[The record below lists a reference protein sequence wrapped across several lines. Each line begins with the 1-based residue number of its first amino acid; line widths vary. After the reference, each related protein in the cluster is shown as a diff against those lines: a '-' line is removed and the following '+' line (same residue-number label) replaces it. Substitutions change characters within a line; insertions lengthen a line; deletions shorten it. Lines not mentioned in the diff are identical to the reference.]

1 MVRQHVPRAM
11 ERGRHRHWPA
21 ALGAG
26 VVAAIALP
34 LPGSAQS
41 IADVQRELT
50 EMRRHYDAEL
60 KRLQRDYDAR
70 IRRLE
75 AQLKLAEKK
84 PVPATASSATA
95 PAEPARTQARTLPAS
110 APEVTVSEAA
120 PATSARPPGITIGTP
135 PRSAP
140 FRLGVKFG
148 WGDSMPGVI
157 SDRAIH
163 YREQAERFHRLA
175 NMEIQPRTRARL
187 LEL

>member
-50 EMRRHYDAEL
+50 EMRRHYDGEL

-75 AQLKLAEKK
+75 TQLKAAQGKPPAA
-84 PVPATASSATA
+84 PVPPPPGAPVEPVATAVSPP
-95 PAEPARTQARTLPAS
+95 PA
-110 APEVTVSEAA
+110 AA
-120 PATSARPPGITIGTP
+120 PGSAVPVSPPVFTIGTP
-135 PRSAP
+135 PREP
-140 FRLGVKFG
+140 
-148 WGDSMPGVI
+148 W
-157 SDRAIH
+157 
-163 YREQAERFHRLA
+163 
-175 NMEIQPRTRARL
+175 
-187 LEL
+187 